1 MNKEQLVEIVNEF
14 KSKVEDL
21 SKKACEQIT
30 DELQEVLKKIDEI
43 EAGSVSEESKYWTPK
58 VGDRY
63 FYLSSDG
70 EVFSCTY
77 EDYLSDIKSLEIL
90 NAFQTEE
97 EAEREQFEILLK
109 RRLKK
114 FAIENNEEEID
125 WNNHDQDKYYIYYD
139 NYDNE
144 FEWAYVDSNKDYGQV
159 YFSSAEIVK
168 RAIEEFHDDLIR
180 YFTSDK

>member
-1 MNKEQLVEIVNEF
+1 MNKEQLVEMVNEF

-43 EAGSVSEESKYWTPK
+43 EAGSVSEESKYWLPS

-63 FYLSSDG
+63 YYLNSDG
-70 EVFSCTY
+70 EACCVTY
-77 EDYLSDIKSLEIL
+77 EEYQSDIKSLEIL

-125 WNNHDQDKYYIYYD
+125 WSDHDQDKYYIYYD
-139 NYDNE
+139 YFDNKL
-144 FEWAYVDSNKDYGQV
+144 EWSYVDYNRDFGQV
-159 YFSSAEIVK
+159 FFSSAAIVK
-168 RAIEEFHDDLIR
+168 EAIEVFHDDLIR

>member
-1 MNKEQLVEIVNEF
+1 MNKEQLVEMVNEF

-77 EDYLSDIKSLEIL
+77 EDYLSDMKSLEIL
-90 NAFQTEE
+90 NVFQTEE

-139 NYDNE
+139 YYNNE
-144 FEWAYVDSNKDYGQV
+144 LDYTYVGYNRDYGQV
-159 YFSSAEIVK
+159 YFSSAEVLQK
-168 RAIEEFHDDLIR
+168 AIEEFHDDLIR